1 MIKWLARWRSGA
13 SPAAT
18 SSAGSPPRE
27 LEAAKAEI
35 LPLLEEMNDAAN
47 VHDAE
52 RHVAFYARDPD
63 LLFVVHDRAIVGW
76 DAVLEQQRVWWRDG
90 KTDVVYTMAGEPEF
104 RMPQAGLVIV
114 TYFLDSVRGM
124 GDGTTRQM
132 RLAISA
138 VWQRRPEGW
147 RIIYAHESTAGS

>member
-1 MIKWLARWRSGA
+1 MNKWLARWRSGA

-18 SSAGSPPRE
+18 ASTVSPPRE
-27 LEAAKAEI
+27 LETAKAEI
-35 LPLLEEMNDAAN
+35 LPLLEEMNEAAN

-63 LLFVVHDRAIVGW
+63 LLFVIHDQAIVGW
-76 DAVLEQQRVWWRDG
+76 DALLEQQRAWWRDG

-104 RMPQAGLVIV
+104 RMPQPGLVIV
-114 TYFLDSVRGM
+114 THFLDSVRSLG
-124 GDGTTRQM
+124 GGTTKRM

-138 VWQRRPEGW
+138 VWQRGPDGW
-147 RIIYAHESTAGS
+147 KIIYAHESTAVS